1 MESNGSTR
9 RRWIIGLTALV
20 VAGTVGGSVAEDVS
34 AAAAVLDRAK
44 NEPVAVAIAGPDGPV
59 LARSLLRAAAGR
71 GLSVATTPPADAFA
85 DALAGQ
91 ELVSLRGIIAVLRE
105 RCPWDRVQ
113 TARDIVSYTVE
124 EVYELADAIAE
135 DDLGEEHGELGD
147 LLMQVYFL
155 ARLLEER
162 GAGDV
167 GSVAREIEQ
176 KLVRRHAHIFGDTV
190 AETPGEVRG
199 QWDRIKREQEGR
211 PGGCHDVPAT
221 LPALLLA
228 RKLQERAAAVGFDWE
243 TAAEAFPKIAEEHAE
258 LAEAMGIGLPRI
270 SPADL
275 PSQAAPPPVAV
286 PEAEE
291 GPGVDR
297 GSWSRD
303 GVPAQ
308 RSEAADDSRPAERPL
323 EAADPPS
330 AGNDEARERLRHE
343 VGDLLFAVVNVA
355 RKAGVDPELA
365 LRGAARRFEERVCAA
380 AALAQREGEEWTA
393 LELAD
398 QEAYYQ
404 RAKRAGEPARR
415 DEAPDRTDREA
426 R

>member
-1 MESNGSTR
+1 MTLHLVY
-9 RRWIIGLTALV
+9 IGAAAELAPAASLRALAGGGAV
-20 VAGTVGGSVAEDVS
+20 YLPDALDGELADLLAGEVPAIAGTIGPGDLTVA
-34 AAAAVLDRAK
+34 LDRALS
-44 NEPVAVAIAGPDGPV
+44 EPVIVAVAGVAGPA
-59 LARSLLRAAAGR
+59 LARALLAGAAQREIA
-71 GLSVATTPPADAFA
+71 VTMTPRRDDFG
-85 DALAGQ
+85 DALVGE
-91 ELVSLRGIIAVLRE
+91 ELVSLRRIIAVLRE

-162 GAGDV
+162 DAGDV
-167 GSVAREIEQ
+167 GTVARQIEE
-176 KLVRRHAHIFGDTV
+176 KLIRRHAHIFGDVV

-211 PGGCHDVPAT
+211 RGIFHDVPET

-258 LAEAMGIGLPRI
+258 LEEVLLEASR
-270 SPADL
+270 
-275 PSQAAPPPVAV
+275 APGTLERDEGSAGR
-286 PEAEE
+286 EE
-291 GPGVDR
+291 G
-297 GSWSRD
+297 
-303 GVPAQ
+303 
-308 RSEAADDSRPAERPL
+308 
-323 EAADPPS
+323 
-330 AGNDEARERLRHE
+330 RERLRHE

-365 LRGAARRFEERVCAA
+365 LRAASLRFEERVCAA
-380 AALAQREGEEWTA
+380 ESLAQREGNEWAA
-393 LELAD
+393 LELAE
-398 QEAYYQ
+398 QESYYQ
-404 RAKRAGEPARR
+404 RAKQTTGQSERADRE
-415 DEAPDRTDREA
+415 DRTDQGA
-426 R
+426 M